1 MTCDIHARRRFL
13 REYGHIRQAE
23 GRGSNDSSYY
33 RALPYEDITGQNVAM
48 WAMRAKTYRYF
59 ERKVLAP
66 LEHSLGRPLTILDLG
81 AGNGWMSYRLS
92 LRNHICYALDIFRD
106 ERDGLLAAR
115 HYSPQFPLV
124 EAEFDELPFGPD
136 TFDLVVYNASLHYS
150 TDYFATLA
158 EARRCLRPSGM
169 VAVLDSP
176 VYRCREHGEMMVEER
191 HAMFSKLYGFRSDAM
206 PSIEYLDMPILKS
219 LAHALQLHW
228 TIYRPWYGG
237 RWHLRPVTAR
247 IQGRRPP
254 SRFWI
259 LTARFGAS

>member
-23 GRGSNDSSYY
+23 GRGSDDSSYY

-66 LEHSLGRPLTILDLG
+66 LEQSLGRPLTILDLG

-106 ERDGLLAAR
+106 ERDGLLAGR

-206 PSIEYLDMPILKS
+206 PSIEYLDLPVLKS
-219 LAHALQLHW
+219 LAHALQLDW
-228 TIYRPWYGG
+228 TIYRPWYGW

-247 IQGRRPP
+247 IQSRRPP